1 MTENINEK
9 TIEKDTKNGKKI
21 SLTDAAK
28 SGNRKK
34 ILIALRDRLAE
45 TIENCESGRDMA
57 ANSKRLMEVVE
68 ELEEIKAAEKAKR
81 EKAKA
86 ARQPSKRDK
95 LRQLNAA
102 R

>member
-1 MTENINEK
+1 MTENFDKK
-9 TIEKDTKNGKKI
+9 TIEKTSKNDKKI

-34 ILIALRDRLAE
+34 ILIALRDRLAA

-86 ARQPSKRDK
+86 AKQPSKRDK
-95 LRQLNAA
+95 LRQLNAS

>member
-1 MTENINEK
+1 MEEKNIEKNIEK
-9 TIEKDTKNGKKI
+9 TVKKTEKI
-21 SLTDAAK
+21 SLTEAAK

-34 ILIALRDRLAE
+34 ILIALRDRLAA

-68 ELEEIKAAEKAKR
+68 ELEEIKAEEKAKR
-81 EKAKA
+81 EKKKA
-86 ARQPSKRDK
+86 AKQPSKRDK
-95 LRQLNAA
+95 LRQLNA